1 MHHEHA
7 AKHHNEAAKA
17 HEAGNHEKGSH
28 HAQVAY
34 PSVQV
39 HSQSNNIVN

>member
-1 MHHEHA
+1 MPKELAKNHKDAAMHHEHA

-28 HAQVAY
+28 AEIHG
-34 PSVQV
+34 SK
-39 HSQSNNIVN
+39 